1 MQSFLTILIAGLTA
15 FMAMFMLQTKPAPQV
30 DAFAADIDP
39 IQLVDELV
47 VPSFLIEPSPPL
59 VLALDAELTLDTG
72 LDLTSV
78 VLASN

>member
-15 FMAMFMLQTKPAPQV
+15 FMAMFMLQTEPAPQV

-59 VLALDAELTLDTG
+59 VLALDAEFTMDTG
-72 LDLTSV
+72 LDLTGV
-78 VLASN
+78 MLASN